1 MALQSFTVS
10 IGALRDVNNNDKN
23 YVSGEAIY
31 VKTIGGSFA
40 PIFRDLAG
48 TSEISQDGLAN
59 KTNEK
64 GQFTF
69 FVEAG
74 DYILEYQNQSTPVTV
89 VGADYFN
96 SKIEESVNQI
106 IIDTSASRGFRVVGN
121 FASGFTYELF
131 NDVGIDSNGDSW
143 IYTGSGSPSK
153 VVTAGTV
160 PSQPDYQQVT
170 YNDHNSTINRDQE
183 GSHPASAI
191 SLAVKNA
198 LLSSGNPVTAQ
209 DAIDWFGV
217 NVEEFRKDIDLYD
230 SDVINRAFEYVRLL
244 PYKGV
249 RLIFQ
254 TGRVYEVFHETIIKA
269 DYVHI
274 DLNGATIKRA
284 DGSSTATTLSS
295 ALTVSGGTVLNVSS
309 VPSNWR
315 VGDRV
320 SAFTSANFVDTS
332 QDGRVITGISGNQVT
347 ISAEFSFPVAK
358 TTLPIGTTIAK
369 SFTTMSGKRELVS
382 DVNRKVLINNG
393 IFDGNASTQLNKSW
407 TFGNEVYLLGIG
419 CTITECLF
427 KNVEMDCI
435 VCHGVTCDDNTFE
448 DLGGSCFHLSRN
460 DAALAGAGF
469 SRFINNTIK
478 RTNTNGQA
486 ANGHAEGMVTFSW
499 GAGDLIVNN
508 NIAEDGGTGVIGAF
522 GPTTGINVDKWLIVT
537 NNICRNFPY
546 ISDNVSTDVFGV
558 MIKDN
563 IFHDCGDNTSNNAN
577 INYNR
582 SAICDFSGNLL
593 TGNTIAD
600 QWDTSN
606 NKQFL
611 GNGYGTGTKRL
622 YTESL
627 QWLKRSETGYSNAL
641 DLGVMTID
649 ESAGNLFK
657 ALISTGLSGLV
668 HYAPGGAVAGSA
680 FSYWDP
686 GTLSYSV
693 GSNETGGKTVLKAEQ
708 SAIKLTAQSDGVQIE
723 MTDDGSNYTY
733 YGDSETDGSWR
744 VALVGGDLIHQ
755 KRVGGSWVTKQTVSG
770 A

>member
-1 MALQSFTVS
+1 MSKIA
-10 IGALRDVNNNDKN
+10 DV
-23 YVSGEAIY
+23 EAN
-31 VKTIGGSFA
+31 A
-40 PIFRDLAG
+40 
-48 TSEISQDGLAN
+48 TSLDGLVNDNALIPTLRN
-59 KTNEK
+59 GPKPS
-64 GQFTF
+64 
-69 FVEAG
+69 
-74 DYILEYQNQSTPVTV
+74 YQYLVDGWNAEIDAAIIEMNQ
-89 VGADYFN
+89 
-96 SKIEESVNQI
+96 
-106 IIDTSASRGFRVVGN
+106 SRGFRVVGT
-121 FASGFTYELF
+121 FADGFTYELF
-131 NDVGIDSNGDSW
+131 NDVGIDASGDSW
-143 IYTGSGSPSK
+143 IYVGSGAPDK
-153 VVTAGTV
+153 VVSAGTV
-160 PSQPDYQQVT
+160 PSSPDYQQVT
-170 YNDHNSTINRDQE
+170 YNDHNETINRDQIN
-183 GSHPASAI
+183 SHPASAI
-191 SLAVKNA
+191 SLAVKNV
-198 LLSSGNPVTAQ
+198 LLSSGNPVTVQ
-209 DAIDWFGV
+209 DAVDWFGV

-249 RLIFQ
+249 RLVFQ

-269 DYVHI
+269 DNVHI

-284 DGSSTATTLSS
+284 DGSATATALSS

-309 VPSNWR
+309 VPANWR

-332 QDGRVITGISGNQVT
+332 QDGRVITDISGNQVT
-347 ISAEFSFPVAK
+347 ISSEFSFPVAK
-358 TTLPIGTTIAK
+358 ATLPIGTTIAK

-407 TFGNEVYLLGIG
+407 TFGNEVYLLGLG
-419 CTITECLF
+419 CTITKCLF

-460 DAALAGAGF
+460 DAALADAGF

-478 RTNTNGQA
+478 RVNTNGQA

-537 NNICRNFPY
+537 NNICKNFPY
-546 ISDNVSTDVFGV
+546 ISDNVQTDVFGV

-563 IFHDCGDNTSNNAN
+563 IFHDCGDNTTNNAN

-582 SAICDFSGNLL
+582 SDVCDFSGNIL
-593 TGNTIAD
+593 TGNTIAP
-600 QWDTSN
+600 QWTKT
-606 NKQFL
+606 NKAFV
-611 GNGYGTGTKRL
+611 GNSYATGTKWL
-622 YTESL
+622 YDNTV
-627 QWLKRSETGYSNAL
+627 QHLKRSDSGYGVAISLDVMDVKESSGAAL
-641 DLGVMTID
+641 
-649 ESAGNLFK
+649 SAFM
-657 ALISTGLSGLV
+657 STGASGHV
-668 HYAPGGAVAGSA
+668 HFINGGSAAGSA
-680 FSYWDP
+680 FSLYDP
-686 GTLSYSV
+686 LISTYQIGPNTP
-693 GSNETGGKTVLKAEQ
+693 GGKASLYAGEFSK
-708 SAIKLTAQSDGVQIE
+708 KLTAQSDGVQIE

-733 YGDSETDGSWR
+733 YGDSQTDGSWR
-744 VALVGGDLIHQ
+744 VALSGGDLIHQ

>member
-1 MALQSFTVS
+1 MSKIA
-10 IGALRDVNNNDKN
+10 DV
-23 YVSGEAIY
+23 EAN
-31 VKTIGGSFA
+31 A
-40 PIFRDLAG
+40 
-48 TSEISQDGLAN
+48 TSLDGLLN
-59 KTNEK
+59 DNGLIPTLRNGPKPS
-64 GQFTF
+64 
-69 FVEAG
+69 
-74 DYILEYQNQSTPVTV
+74 YQYLVDGWNAEIDAAIIEMNQ
-89 VGADYFN
+89 
-96 SKIEESVNQI
+96 
-106 IIDTSASRGFRVVGN
+106 SRGFRVVGT
-121 FASGFTYELF
+121 FADGFTYELF
-131 NDVGIDSNGDSW
+131 NDVGIDANGNSW
-143 IYTGSGSPSK
+143 IYVGAGAPDK
-153 VVTAGTV
+153 VVSAGTV
-160 PSQPDYQQVT
+160 PSSPDYQQVT
-170 YNDHNSTINRDQE
+170 YNDHNETINRDQIN
-183 GSHPASAI
+183 SHPASAI
-191 SLAVKNA
+191 SLAVKNI
-198 LLSSGNPVTAQ
+198 LLSSGNPVTVQ
-209 DAIDWFGV
+209 DAVDWFGV

-249 RLIFQ
+249 RLVFQ

-269 DYVHI
+269 DNVHI

-284 DGSSTATTLSS
+284 DGSATATALSS

-309 VPSNWR
+309 VPANWR

-320 SAFTSANFVDTS
+320 SAFTSANYVDTS
-332 QDGRVITGISGNQVT
+332 QDGKIITEISGNQVT
-347 ISAEFSFPVAK
+347 ISSEFSFPVAK

-407 TFGNEVYLLGIG
+407 RFGNEVYLLGLG
-419 CTITECLF
+419 CTITKCLF

-460 DAALAGAGF
+460 DAALADAGF

-478 RTNTNGQA
+478 RTNTNGQE

-537 NNICRNFPY
+537 NNICKNFPY
-546 ISDNVSTDVFGV
+546 ISDNVQTDVFGV

-563 IFHDCGDNTSNNAN
+563 IFHDCGDNTTNNAN

-582 SAICDFSGNLL
+582 SAVCDFSGNVL

-611 GNGYGTGTKRL
+611 GNGYETGTKRL

-627 QWLKRSETGYSNAL
+627 QWLKRSETGYSNAMPASIMSIL
-641 DLGVMTID
+641 
-649 ESAGNLFK
+649 ESSGQMYTAI
-657 ALISTGLSGLV
+657 ISTDDSGI
-668 HYAPGGAVAGSA
+668 AWFSPGGKASGDA
-680 FSYWDP
+680 Y
-686 GTLSYSV
+686 LSYSPLTKSASF
-693 GSNETGGKTVLKAEQ
+693 GSNTPSGKTEIKAG
-708 SAIKLTAQSDGVQIE
+708 SYTTKLTAQPDGVQIE

-755 KRVGGSWVTKQTVSG
+755 KRVGGSWVTKQTISG